1 MDYYPRM
8 DETSGM
14 HPIKLAL
21 AQRWPPM
28 SQAQLAR
35 RLDMNAS
42 VLSRYLNG
50 IASPP
55 DGFYIAA
62 AAVLGC
68 APDDLRPKEPVA
80 A

>member
-1 MDYYPRM
+1 M
-8 DETSGM
+8 DETRGV
-14 HPIKLAL
+14 HPLKAILAR
-21 AQRWPPM
+21 RWPPM

-42 VLSRYLNG
+42 VLSRYLNRQ
-50 IASPP
+50 ATPP
-55 DGFYIAA
+55 EGFYQAA

-68 APDDLRPKEPVA
+68 NPDELRPQDPVA